1 MPLDL
6 VAHREKEFKSDLFY
20 SNPNQF
26 NISPTR
32 STIKRIETSTKYLL

>member
-6 VAHREKEFKSDLFY
+6 VAHGEKEFKSDLFY

-26 NISPTR
+26 NFSPTR
-32 STIKRIETSTKYLL
+32 STIKRSETSTKYLL